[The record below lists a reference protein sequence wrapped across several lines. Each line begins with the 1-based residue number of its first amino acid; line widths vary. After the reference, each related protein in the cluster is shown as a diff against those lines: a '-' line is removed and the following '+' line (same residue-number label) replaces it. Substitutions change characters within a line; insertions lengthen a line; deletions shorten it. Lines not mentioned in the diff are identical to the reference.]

1 MTGVYILSAVAA
13 ILCAATLVVVL
24 LNARRKGKDGATYE
38 DVQRECE
45 KLAAHIDADTRM
57 QNSALAG
64 SINAQIEHTRSLQ
77 ERTEAIAG
85 ANLEKI
91 DQIGKSLMQ
100 SLNDF
105 RAEQIDK
112 LAASEKETIN
122 QLSLLAQSNAQAMA
136 ELRAEQL
143 KGLAELS
150 KEMARQL
157 DIVRQANAQNMTDLR
172 AHNER
177 ELEKVRQTVDE
188 KLSATL
194 DKRFDQS
201 FKIVNDRLEE
211 INRTFVELQSL
222 QSGVNDLNKIF
233 KNVKTRGTWGEVAL
247 GSLLEQI
254 LAPEQFDRQVR
265 IKRGSQEAVDF
276 AIRMPGKGDGE
287 VLLPVDSKFPNE
299 DYERLVIASEGGKS
313 EDVEAATK
321 AIADF
326 IKKQAQ
332 SIRDKYINPPRTTD
346 FAIMYLPTEGLYA
359 EVVRNT
365 PLLDEL
371 QNKYRVI
378 VCGPTTFAALLN
390 SLQMGF
396 QTLAVEKR
404 SKEIGK
410 LFRAFITD
418 FAKFE
423 ELLQKTHQ
431 NINTVGNTLTKAE
444 ERTALL
450 KKKLDKVYDLTKDD
464 LDELPD
470 GKASTDSDG
479 YYDFNS
485 EGDNE
490 S

>member
-1 MTGVYILSAVAA
+1 MEAVYALLAVAIVA
-13 ILCAATLVVVL
+13 
-24 LNARRKGKDGATYE
+24 
-38 DVQRECE
+38 
-45 KLAAHIDADTRM
+45 LAANIAVTIILHFKKRSALSSDELRSELMRENELLFRQLEEVIKL
-57 QNSALAG
+57 QNSALVG
-64 SINAQIEHTRSLQ
+64 GLNAQVESTRQLQ
-77 ERTEAIAG
+77 ARTEAIAN
-85 ANLEKI
+85 ANVEKI
-91 DQIGKSLMQ
+91 DNIARTLLQ
-100 SLNDF
+100 SMNDF
-105 RAEQIDK
+105 RAEQVNK
-112 LAASEKETIN
+112 LADVSK
-122 QLSLLAQSNAQAMA
+122 
-136 ELRAEQL
+136 
-143 KGLAELS
+143 ELS
-150 KEMARQL
+150 AQL
-157 DIVRQANAQNMTDLR
+157 DLVRQANAQSMAELR
-172 AHNER
+172 AHNEK
-177 ELEKVRQTVDE
+177 ELEKVRQIVDE

-194 DKRFDQS
+194 DQRFNQS

-211 INRTFVELQSL
+211 INRTFLELQSL

-254 LAPEQFDRQVR
+254 LAPEQYDRQVR
-265 IKRGSQEAVDF
+265 IRRGSQEAVDF

-299 DYERLVIASEGGKS
+299 DYERLVNASEAGDRDGVDS
-313 EDVEAATK
+313 ATK

-332 SIRDKYINPPRTTD
+332 SIRDKYIAPPKTTD

-365 PLLDEL
+365 TLVDEL

-410 LFRAFITD
+410 LFRAFIGD

-423 ELLQKTHQ
+423 ELLKKTQK
-431 NINTVGNTLTKAE
+431 NITTVGNTLSQAE
-444 ERTALL
+444 ARTAILR
-450 KKKLDKVYDLTKDD
+450 KKLDKVYDLTKDD
-464 LDELPD
+464 LDELPASDDARLPAIDVID
-470 GKASTDSDG
+470 GDYAAADTDI
-479 YYDFNS
+479 DFDS
-485 EGDNE
+485 EDDDEG
-490 S
+490 

>member
-1 MTGVYILSAVAA
+1 MGAIYALLAVVIVALVANIAVTIILHRKRGAS
-13 ILCAATLVVVL
+13 LTREELRSELMQENEL
-24 LNARRKGKDGATYE
+24 LLRQVE
-38 DVQRECE
+38 DSV
-45 KLAAHIDADTRM
+45 KL
-57 QNSALAG
+57 QNSALVG
-64 SINAQIEHTRSLQ
+64 GLNAQVDSTRQLQ
-77 ERTEAIAG
+77 ARTEAIAN
-85 ANLEKI
+85 ANVEKI
-91 DQIGKSLMQ
+91 DNIGRMLLQNM
-100 SLNDF
+100 NDF
-105 RAEQIDK
+105 RAEQVNK
-112 LAASEKETIN
+112 LAEV
-122 QLSLLAQSNAQAMA
+122 
-136 ELRAEQL
+136 
-143 KGLAELS
+143 S
-150 KEMARQL
+150 KELARQL
-157 DIVRQANAQNMTDLR
+157 DIMRQANAQNMTDLR

-177 ELEKVRQTVDE
+177 ELEKMRQTVDE

-194 DKRFDQS
+194 DQRFNQS

-211 INRTFVELQSL
+211 INRTFLELQSL
-222 QSGVNDLNKIF
+222 QSGVSDLNKIF

-254 LAPEQFDRQVR
+254 LAPEQYDRQVR
-265 IKRGSQEAVDF
+265 IRRGSQEAVDF

-299 DYERLVIASEGGKS
+299 DYERLVAASEAGDKDGV
-313 EDVEAATK
+313 DLATK

-332 SIRDKYINPPRTTD
+332 SIRDKYIAPPKTTD

-365 PLLDEL
+365 TLVDEL

-410 LFRAFITD
+410 LFRAFIGD
-418 FAKFE
+418 FEKFE

-431 NINTVGNTLTKAE
+431 NINTVGNTLSKAE
-444 ERTALL
+444 ARTAILR
-450 KKKLDKVYDLTKDD
+450 KKLDKVYDLTKDD
-464 LDELPD
+464 MDELPAPGGARD
-470 GKASTDSDG
+470 ELPSTDV
-479 YYDFNS
+479 DFAAADTTFDFDS
-485 EGDNE
+485 EDDDEG
-490 S
+490 